1 MTELRRLSVD
11 DIDEI
16 NHFSG
21 IYSHLNRGTTTGA
34 MTVSLRDTSSTSS
47 ATEIPLP
54 WDFMK
59 TAY

>member
-16 NHFSG
+16 K
-21 IYSHLNRGTTTGA
+21 SHLNRGTTTGA

>member
-16 NHFSG
+16 KS
-21 IYSHLNRGTTTGA
+21 LTGA